1 MTHPLP
7 NPHTSLSPLPFNPV
21 RDVRDNLWTY
31 RILRSLQSNTSKG
44 QLLHCPY
51 YRPFSALD
59 SGFTAP
65 PFLIGADHYFEWR
78 SSLHQEPICTLLI
91 SVHLGFQFTFP
102 QVLFANSITHSCPSI
117 TILWWDIPV
126 DLPFQIIGFLE
137 ELDEEL
143 FDENLDLFNQA
154 IQEFLLRAYQPI
166 SPYNTHP
173 APLRSSHPTSLPLT
187 PSNPYTIP
195 LIYHK

>member
-1 MTHPLP
+1 MVSDAFS
-7 NPHTSLSPLPFNPV
+7 NLSSPRNMV
-21 RDVRDNLWTY
+21 R
-31 RILRSLQSNTSKG
+31 SASKG

-51 YRPFSALD
+51 CRPFSALD

-91 SVHLGFQFTFP
+91 SVHPGFQFSFL
-102 QVLFANSITHSCPSI
+102 QVLFSNSITHSCPSI
-117 TILWWDIPV
+117 TILWWDLPV
-126 DLPFQIIGFLE
+126 DLPFQITDFLKG
-137 ELDEEL
+137 LDQEL
-143 FDENLDLFNQA
+143 FHENPDLFNQA
-154 IQEFLLRAYQPI
+154 IQNFLTKAYQPI

-173 APLRSSHPTSLPLT
+173 APLRPTHPLHLLPT

-195 LIYHK
+195 LVHHE